1 MGLKNRFEFFGVV
14 EIEQMSHLME
24 NEIGKLFISER
35 LRAEG
40 EVKPPRLRAASPAL
54 LRITDRE
61 PGC

>member
-1 MGLKNRFEFFGVV
+1 VV